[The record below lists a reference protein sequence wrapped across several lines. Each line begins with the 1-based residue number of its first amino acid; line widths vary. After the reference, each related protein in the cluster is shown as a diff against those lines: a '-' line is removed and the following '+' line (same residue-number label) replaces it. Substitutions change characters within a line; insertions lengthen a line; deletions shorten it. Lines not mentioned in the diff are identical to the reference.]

1 MFCASI
7 KRKLDKENDGSEP
20 NKEKKAHRILKDNPK
35 YIIVL
40 TLWKR
45 RENEV
50 WENPKLKISNS
61 NSFFYNG
68 EMRKKILK

>member
-20 NKEKKAHRILKDNPK
+20 NKENKAHRNLKDNPK

-40 TLWKR
+40 TL
-45 RENEV
+45 
-50 WENPKLKISNS
+50 
-61 NSFFYNG
+61 
-68 EMRKKILK
+68 

>member
-1 MFCASI
+1 MILVILIQKKNLSIMFCASI

-40 TLWKR
+40 TL
-45 RENEV
+45 
-50 WENPKLKISNS
+50 
-61 NSFFYNG
+61 
-68 EMRKKILK
+68 